1 MAKKGDWMGNGKKSK
16 KRAQVAG
23 KGKLPSAGNPAPA
36 SLPERLAS
44 GFAKDKRHLRAFLA
58 LSVVLM
64 CAFILF
70 SLANP
75 APNYSIA
82 NKGKGAE
89 IKVNM
94 EIAST
99 PFARMRGL
107 MFREK
112 IIPILFIFD
121 EDGFHGIHS
130 NFVIS
135 EFDAVYISS
144 DNRVTEIF
152 RRIPPA
158 TQLVSPQ
165 KQSRYLLEL
174 PTGVFDS
181 LSIEAGDEI
190 TWKKLGKP

>member
-1 MAKKGDWMGNGKKSK
+1 MGDGKKSRK
-16 KRAQVAG
+16 PARAH
-23 KGKLPSAGNPAPA
+23 KAGNSQAFSSSALPGS
-36 SLPERLAS
+36 SLPERLAAS
-44 GFAKDKRHLRAFLA
+44 ISDGKRHVRIFLA

-64 CAFILF
+64 CAFIIF
-70 SLANP
+70 SIANP

-82 NKGKGAE
+82 NKSKGKS
-89 IKVNM
+89 VDTYM
-94 EIAST
+94 EIANTS
-99 PFARMRGL
+99 FSRMRGL

-121 EDGFHGIHS
+121 SDGQWGIHS

-144 DNRVTEIF
+144 DGRVAEIF
-152 RRIPPA
+152 RKIPPA

-165 KQSRYLLEL
+165 KESRYLLEL

-190 TWKKLGKP
+190 TWKKLGKT